1 MAVKVE
7 AVLSLSGLGSI
18 THTHTHICMCVCVFV
33 CAEFL
38 SQAILN
44 MHEHLFHP
52 QAVWLSLRDAFN
64 AGKAVCIFKLSSDVK
79 SLPDKYP
86 NSFCVTRHLKAS
98 STTSVTSVKPS

>member
-18 THTHTHICMCVCVFV
+18 THTHTHIYTYIYVCVCVFV

-86 NSFCVTRHLKAS
+86 NSFFVTRHLKAS
-98 STTSVTSVKPS
+98 